1 MFDRVLTNIYRLGN
15 PGFTLV
21 ELVIII
27 VVLGIVAAVAIPR
40 YGNLTEAAKINAT
53 RSEMEIIKRAITGN
67 ARLIAGGE
75 YIDCGFE
82 GDVGFVPSRL
92 QDLITK
98 PDSIPTYDKFTRRGW
113 NGPYLDSTGGAYLT
127 DAWLVPYLF
136 DPATRTITS
145 TATEPNIVMSF

>member
-1 MFDRVLTNIYRLGN
+1 MTDRGLTNICRLGN

-21 ELVIII
+21 ELVIVI
-27 VVLGIVAAVAIPR
+27 VVLGIVAAVAIPH
-40 YGNLTEAAKINAT
+40 YGNLTEGAKINT
-53 RSEMEIIKRAITGN
+53 TKSEMQTIIQAITGN

-75 YIDCGFE
+75 YVDCGFE

-98 PDSIPTYDKFTRRGW
+98 PDSIPPYDKFTRRGW
-113 NGPYLDSTGGAYLT
+113 NGPYLDSTGGVYLT
-127 DAWLVPYLF
+127 DAWSVPYLF
-136 DPATRTITS
+136 DPATRTLTS